1 MTITFELPRD
11 LELEVRTTGL
21 DLNSEAKAAFL
32 IDLYRQDRI
41 THRQLGEALGLS
53 RYETDGILKR
63 HGVSPNVSLEE
74 METQAADLRAA
85 RPE

>member
-11 LELEVRTTGL
+11 LELEVRSKGL
-21 DLNSEAKAAFL
+21 DLNNEAKVAFL
-32 IDLYRQDRI
+32 IDLYRRDRI
-41 THRQLGEALGLS
+41 MHRQLGEALGLS

-74 METQAADLRAA
+74 METQAAALRDA

>member
-1 MTITFELPRD
+1 MSITFELPRD
-11 LELEVRTTGL
+11 LELEVRGKGL
-21 DLNSEAKAAFL
+21 DLNSEAKVAFL
-32 IDLYRQDRI
+32 IDLYRRDQI

-74 METQAADLRAA
+74 MEAQASALRDA
-85 RPE
+85 RPK